1 MSEYFPK
8 LKSFGG
14 KVKDEFDLSFQYH
27 FISSKRKN
35 IDVYLYNM
43 LNILNNYM
51 LNIPTC

>member
-35 IDVYLYNM
+35 IDVYLYN
-43 LNILNNYM
+43 IYYIYM